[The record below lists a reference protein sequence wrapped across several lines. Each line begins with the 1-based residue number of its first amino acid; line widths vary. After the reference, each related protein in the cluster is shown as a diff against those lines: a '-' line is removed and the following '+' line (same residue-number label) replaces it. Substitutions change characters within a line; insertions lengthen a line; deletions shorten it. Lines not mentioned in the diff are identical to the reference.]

1 MGCTGYSTGPHVHFM
16 IVKNGVYQDP
26 GLYLR

>member
-1 MGCTGYSTGPHVHFM
+1 MGSTGYSTRPHVHFM

-26 GLYLR
+26 ALYLR